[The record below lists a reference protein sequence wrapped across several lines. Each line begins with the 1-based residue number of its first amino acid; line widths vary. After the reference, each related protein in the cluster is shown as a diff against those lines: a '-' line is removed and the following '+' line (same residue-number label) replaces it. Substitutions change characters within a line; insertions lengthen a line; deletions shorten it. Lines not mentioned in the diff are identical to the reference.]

1 MQAVRQH
8 IVRSL
13 LASQSVQP
21 TWIAIL
27 RHTYNILNDANTQDY
42 QRQMLVNNGES
53 FSVNIKDEVVGLEVW
68 TFSCSIV

>member
-68 TFSCSIV
+68 TFSCFIV

>member
-21 TWIAIL
+21 TWVAIL